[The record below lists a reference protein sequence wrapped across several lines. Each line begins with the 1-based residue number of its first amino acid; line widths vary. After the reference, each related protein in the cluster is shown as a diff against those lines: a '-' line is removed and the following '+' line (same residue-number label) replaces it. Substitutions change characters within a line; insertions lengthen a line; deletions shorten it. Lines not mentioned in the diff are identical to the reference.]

1 MAEFYNEMIKEGIVS
16 RVELKYNLCSFV
28 EDKFPDMKISEFGFL
43 EDELYYEF
51 FYKPQ
56 REKMDSDLNEIES
69 IIGLIK
75 NTKDEE
81 ELLGLMEELDEY

>member
-1 MAEFYNEMIKEGIVS
+1 MAEFYNEMINNGIVS
-16 RVELKYNLCSFV
+16 RVELKYNLCEFV

-43 EDELYYEF
+43 EDQLYFEF

-56 REKMDSDLNEIES
+56 REQMDSDLNGVEK

-75 NTKDEE
+75 NTTDEN
-81 ELLGLMEELDEY
+81 ELFGLMEDLDEY